1 MRKMLAAAA
10 AFSMLGLATQGWAG
24 GQQVVA
30 QVSADGQSIVVRT
43 YRCGTPASLS
53 LRGTAEGLVN
63 GERRTLALEAKPG
76 DEPGVFRVA
85 RQWPEEGR
93 WALVFGVSNGKGE
106 VSSLVVLEPGSPL
119 RIADQRMTFD
129 KPSAERIDDA
139 LARGTAVASR

>member
-1 MRKMLAAAA
+1 MKKMLASVAAL
-10 AFSMLGLATQGWAG
+10 SMLGLATYVSAG

-53 LRGTAEGLVN
+53 LSGTAIGLVN
-63 GERRTLALEAKPG
+63 GERRTLALEATASG
-76 DEPGVFRVA
+76 EPGVFNVA
-85 RQWPEEGR
+85 RQWPAEGR

-129 KPSAERIDDA
+129 RPSAERIDKA
-139 LARGTAVASR
+139 LATGTAVASR